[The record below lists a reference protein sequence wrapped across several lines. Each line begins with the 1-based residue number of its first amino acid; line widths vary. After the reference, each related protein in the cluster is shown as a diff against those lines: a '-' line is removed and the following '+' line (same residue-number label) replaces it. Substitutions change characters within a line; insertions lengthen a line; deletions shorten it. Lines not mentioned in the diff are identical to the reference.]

1 MAQRSI
7 HLCLSSVRNLILKN
21 FTTYW
26 KQQKAMPKKDRVLKL
41 TFPGTSLA
49 SLASIKILWKV
60 SSTWLGWPFTCLCI
74 RASLMASLVANL
86 SFFFMFWLYLVKRPN
101 LGANCDPKERALNR
115 ILGLPKVG
123 KRPWNP
129 EGFSAWNLF
138 PGRVRFPSSLGPS
151 NFPGKVDTTLHC
163 SIFFKWRY
171 KISSSLGFTDI
182 REGRSRRPT
191 HSTLLL
197 TSECRALDSHWN
209 QRRGGG
215 EQSAN

>member
-41 TFPGTSLA
+41 TFPGISLA

-60 SSTWLGWPFTCLCI
+60 SGTWLGWPFTCVYI
-74 RASLMASLVANL
+74 MASLKNLVAHL
-86 SFFFMFWLYLVKRPN
+86 SFLFMFWLYLVKRPN

-115 ILGLPKVG
+115 ILCLPKVG

-138 PGRVRFPSSLGPS
+138 PGRVRFPSSLGVFSPA
-151 NFPGKVDTTLHC
+151 KHYL
-163 SIFFKWRY
+163 I
-171 KISSSLGFTDI
+171 
-182 REGRSRRPT
+182 
-191 HSTLLL
+191 LL
-197 TSECRALDSHWN
+197 
-209 QRRGGG
+209 RG
-215 EQSAN
+215 AHF

>member
-138 PGRVRFPSSLGPS
+138 PGRVRFPSSLGVFSPAKHYLILLRGAHFL
-151 NFPGKVDTTLHC
+151 NVDKE
-163 SIFFKWRY
+163 INYIYFKSD
-171 KISSSLGFTDI
+171 ISLWGV
-182 REGRSRRPT
+182 R
-191 HSTLLL
+191 
-197 TSECRALDSHWN
+197 
-209 QRRGGG
+209 
-215 EQSAN
+215 